1 MQSTTVLSRASRPP
15 GTRFSMYANGT
26 WPARVLLL
34 LLLLFSSVPGGHG
47 RKKRRHQDHTPNA
60 PVAGGGMALLE
71 QQAAAFEPPWGRT
84 SDDGGVCVVS
94 ACAAPGAEDDL
105 LVLFA
110 GPRASENRQFHPK
123 HGSTDAD
130 DGMEGALDGLDQAD
144 PLRPATGLLLSRHP
158 MGVALRHTQPRCA
171 SYGQSPY
178 LCEGMQ
184 QLESRPGDP
193 VVVDQIIQGNMI
205 ARDRRNGEDMLMA
218 ELARLL
224 LHRATH
230 MVLPV
235 QDKELAVE
243 LRRSDN
249 PQEVIRTWYDF
260 LLTREQSAQ
269 VSTMSVSTFVCPAF
283 LLFSDLSSAA
293 AL

>member
-1 MQSTTVLSRASRPP
+1 
-15 GTRFSMYANGT
+15 
-26 WPARVLLL
+26 
-34 LLLLFSSVPGGHG
+34 
-47 RKKRRHQDHTPNA
+47 
-60 PVAGGGMALLE
+60 MAFLGQE
-71 QQAAAFEPPWGRT
+71 AAAFEPPWGRT
-84 SDDGGVCVVS
+84 LDDGGVCVVT

-110 GPRASENRQFHPK
+110 GPRASEKRLFYPK
-123 HGSTDAD
+123 PGSTDAD
-130 DGMEGALDGLDQAD
+130 DGMDDALDGLDLAD
-144 PLRPATGLLLSRHP
+144 PSRPATGLLLSRHP
-158 MGVALRHTQPRCA
+158 RGVALRHTQPRCA
-171 SYGQSPY
+171 SYGQSPN

-193 VVVDQIIQGNMI
+193 VVVDQIIQGNTI
-205 ARDRRNGEDMLMA
+205 ARERRNGEDMLMA

-224 LHRATH
+224 LHRATR

-243 LRRSDN
+243 LGRSDN

-269 VSTMSVSTFVCPAF
+269 VSTMRVSTFPGPAF
-283 LLFSDLSSAA
+283 QLCL
-293 AL
+293 